1 MEVIVNW
8 LTQYCLLN
16 LMKSVLTKEDKE
28 IIDYILKFV
37 YEDDKLIEDIAGYIE
52 QESGGDMDESDPTRL
67 NRWIRKVIR

>member
-1 MEVIVNW
+1 
-8 LTQYCLLN
+8 
-16 LMKSVLTKEDKE
+16 MKSVLTKEDKE